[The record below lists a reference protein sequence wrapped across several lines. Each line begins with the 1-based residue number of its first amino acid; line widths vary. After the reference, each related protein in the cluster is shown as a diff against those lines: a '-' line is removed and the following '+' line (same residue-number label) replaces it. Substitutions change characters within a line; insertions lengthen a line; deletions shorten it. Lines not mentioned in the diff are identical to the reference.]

1 MDNQSM
7 ITYSLGQI
15 TFANY
20 DQVVEWAKEV
30 AETLNNTQLREDNV
44 KEVKASLAAA
54 RKVVDG
60 INARRIEVKKA
71 LLTPYETLEGQV
83 KIITNIIN
91 EADGV
96 LRDKV
101 RQMEEAEREE
111 KRETLRG
118 IWNLRIPLYTFTD
131 YIPDPFDKWL
141 TPQHLNKTTTIK
153 KCEDDMASWMEQR
166 EQDLATIK
174 RLPDAAQIL
183 VSYASCLDLTRAIQ
197 VGQEQARMERE
208 VQNGHGMSD
217 GITTATFVITG
228 EKDIQLAELLFKT
241 NNIDYRRI

>member
-15 TFANY
+15 SFPNY
-20 DQVVEWAKEV
+20 EEVIQWAKEV
-30 AETLNNTQLREDNV
+30 AETLNATELREDNV
-44 KEVKASLAAA
+44 KDVKASLAAA

-71 LLTPYETLEGQV
+71 LLTPYDTLEAQV
-83 KIITNIIN
+83 KVITNIIN

-101 RQMEEAEREE
+101 RAMEEAERDA
-111 KRETLRG
+111 KRETLKG
-118 IWNLRIPLYTFTD
+118 IWDLRIPLYTFTD
-131 YIPDPFDKWL
+131 YIPDPFDRWV
-141 TPQHLNKTTTIK
+141 TPQHLNKTTSIK
-153 KCEDDMASWMEQR
+153 KCEDDMAAWMEQR
-166 EQDLATIK
+166 EQDITTIK
-174 RLPDAAQIL
+174 RLPDSTQIL
-183 VSYASCLDLTRAIQ
+183 ISYASCLDLTRAIQ
-197 VGQEQARMERE
+197 VGQEQAKRERE
-208 VQNGHGMSD
+208 V
-217 GITTATFVITG
+217 TTSNPVGLLVATFVITG